1 MNAEVPCALTF
12 SGALKD
18 MPTWTRWAHAVGG
31 GCCSVDYFPP
41 LSSDPQ
47 NLLLT
52 LGVPSSV
59 ILNIKGRNHGEG
71 EGEKTETLEGS

>member
-1 MNAEVPCALTF
+1 
-12 SGALKD
+12 
-18 MPTWTRWAHAVGG
+18 VGG